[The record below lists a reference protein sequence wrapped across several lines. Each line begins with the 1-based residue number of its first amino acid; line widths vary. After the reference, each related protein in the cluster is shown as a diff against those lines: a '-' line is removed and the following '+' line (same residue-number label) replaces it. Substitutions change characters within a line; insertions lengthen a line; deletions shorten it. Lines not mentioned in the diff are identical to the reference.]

1 MAKKKRK
8 SREKIVQYDT
18 LEQINLN
25 AAGLDIGDAEIWV
38 AVPKGRDEQTVRG
51 FGTFTCDL
59 HALAEW
65 LADCGIE
72 TVAMESTGVYWIP
85 IYELLDERGFDL
97 YLVNARA
104 IKNVSGRKSDVL
116 DCQWIQQ
123 LHTYGLLQASF
134 RPDEEI
140 SRLRSYV
147 RQRQMLIQYRSSHVQ
162 HMQKALQQMNL
173 KLTNV
178 IKDITGQTGMQI
190 LRSIL
195 AGERDPM
202 QLAQF
207 RDYRCKHSAEE
218 IAKSLE
224 GNYREE
230 HLFALKQAVELY
242 DVYNAQIAACDEAVQ
257 KLYGHMGN
265 EHEGPLPPLPPQRKR
280 RQGNEPDYDLRSH
293 LYQLA
298 GVDLT
303 AVDGMNVLLVQQI
316 LSEIGTD
323 MSRWRTEKH
332 FTSWLGLAP
341 NNRISGGRVLSTKTK
356 RTKSRANTAFRIAA
370 QSVHRTDSALG
381 AFYRRMRAKHGA
393 PKAITATA
401 RKIAVI
407 VYHMLKGKRPYQ
419 DFGASHYEQ
428 QYKQRVLKNLKRRA
442 QRLDM
447 ELVPLTNGA
456 VSYRQIR

>member
-25 AAGLDIGDAEIWV
+25 AAGLDIGDAEIWT
-38 AVPKGRDEQTVRG
+38 AVPQDRDEQAVRC

-65 LADCGIE
+65 LEDCGIE

-85 IYELLDERGFDL
+85 IYELLDERGFEL

-104 IKNVSGRKSDVL
+104 IKNVTGRKSDVL

-190 LRSIL
+190 IRSIL
-195 AGERDPM
+195 AGERDPL

-207 RDYRCKHSAEE
+207 RDYRCKHSKEE

-230 HLFALKQAVELY
+230 HLFTLKQAVELY
-242 DVYNAQIAACDEAVQ
+242 DVYNAQIASCDDAIQ
-257 KLYGHMGN
+257 KLYGHMQN
-265 EHEGPLPPLPPQRKR
+265 ELEGPLPPLPPQRKR

-303 AVDGMNVLLVQQI
+303 AVDGLNVLLVQQI
-316 LSEIGTD
+316 LAEIGID
-323 MSRWRTEKH
+323 MSQWRTEKH

-341 NNRISGGRVLSTKTK
+341 NNHISGGKVLSTKTK

-370 QSVHRTDSALG
+370 QSVHRTDCALG

-407 VYHMLKGKRPYQ
+407 VYHMLKEKRPYQ

-428 QYKQRVLKNLKRRA
+428 QYKQRVLKNLQRRA
-442 QRLDM
+442 KRLGM
-447 ELVPLTNGA
+447 ELVPLPECA
-456 VSYRQIR
+456 VS